1 MKYALLLY
9 DTEGDG
15 PEFGTPEMDAEMQEW
30 FADQTDGKKM
40 PDSRSIRRRITP
52 IWKAVRREDA

>member
-1 MKYALLLY
+1 MIVALFVRIVDHGLPSTQAELV
-9 DTEGDG
+9 
-15 PEFGTPEMDAEMQEW
+15 AEMQEW

-52 IWKAVRREDA
+52 IWRALRREEA